1 MRYQFANL
9 LLVAL
14 LVYGCGTGKPQLS
27 AEDLTGTTTIIL
39 VRHAEKADD
48 GTSNPGLTPLGQA
61 RAQRLAA
68 MLAPTGVNA
77 VYSTP
82 YQRTRLTG
90 LPLAELETLQVTEY
104 DPRDQNFP
112 QQLLAE
118 HVGETVLV
126 VGHSN
131 TIPMLVNALT
141 GTTRYEQLDEMEYDK
156 LFVVNV
162 IGGAGRAMVFSY

>member
-1 MRYQFANL
+1 MKHIFSGL
-9 LLVAL
+9 LIIAFLVSS
-14 LVYGCGTGKPQLS
+14 CGTSKNQIS
-27 AEDLTGTTTIIL
+27 SDDLRNTTTIIL

-68 MLAPTGVNA
+68 MLAPTGITA

-90 LPLAELETLQVTEY
+90 QPTAELEGLRLKEY
-104 DPRDQNFP
+104 DPRDQGFTKD
-112 QQLLAE
+112 LLEKHA
-118 HVGETVLV
+118 GETVLV

-131 TIPMLVNALT
+131 TIPMLVNTLT
-141 GTTRYEQLDEMEYDK
+141 GTTNFQQLEEMEYDK
-156 LFVVNV
+156 LFVVSLTK
-162 IGGAGRAMVFSY
+162 GAGRAMVFSY